1 MQVRNST
8 SEHNPGSPK
17 SEGKI
22 DPTVKD
28 TVPASDPPATDGP
41 TMIQTD
47 EDDELQDEDS
57 PK

>member
-1 MQVRNST
+1 MRNST